1 MIWDD
6 APDADW
12 DEAVHA
18 YCAAAEAG
26 LSALGTHTDARGD
39 SLAAKPA
46 IGQLHASMPLPAQT
60 TQLQLL
66 SPPVYGNLQLPSA
79 SLQHVQQQQ
88 QQQQQQ
94 QRQLSCS
101 LPAADGLQADKQRS
115 NAQAHKND
123 LTLQD
128 IQHRARH
135 FAQQMHLLPP
145 LAPRHSRCPGV
156 YSGQGCGAKLRWVQ
170 FREGGG
176 CWGCSSWP
184 ACDYKEAA
192 TERLANPQVTLEAV
206 SKDVFK
212 VEAATGG
219 EDVVRF
225 CGGLTTVL
233 AAAAIPLHKALSYAD
248 LPNAGHTTISQ
259 PAHAVSTS
267 ASRSSSSSSISGP
280 RDNQL
285 PLSEAADQ
293 KQNLAGQEQHA
304 SAAELGADMGQRGQV
319 LFSFVDY
326 DDICRRL
333 QSRHLQPS
341 LLGSSALIPY
351 ATLTS
356 LRGGGRRAS
365 ESEAEERFSSMP
377 YHLRQALMPF
387 QRAGVQFA
395 LRREGRTLLA
405 DEMGVGKTVQA
416 IAIASCYREEWPLL
430 IIVPASMRL
439 VWAEEL
445 EKWLPHLR
453 PSSIH
458 VIEGKSDRL
467 QGADLPAVCITS
479 YEMMQRLTCDA
490 CKGIDGRPVVL
501 TACAG
506 SQHCLASKGWKII
519 IADESHTLRTSEK
532 PPDARHTEAA
542 VSAVRRSHR
551 AIFLTGT
558 PSLSRPFDLFR
569 QVDALRPGLLGKDRA
584 AFSYRY
590 CGRRL
595 IPVGRH
601 GSNTKKYDNTGLS
614 RAGELHALL
623 KEELMLRRLKRDV
636 MAELPPKRRQVVR
649 LPRPKP
655 ADWPSQ
661 EVPEDAEDSG
671 SEAEQDERQSSSRLR
686 GSEAM
691 SKSHQTG
698 LAKLPNG
705 LEWLINALGAARRGS
720 KGRVESQGEGAEP
733 APKFLIFAHHKDV
746 MSKLANALEGG
757 QGKEGWGGVP
767 YVRIDGETDS
777 RDRRTACL
785 QFKEDPSIRAA
796 LLSITAAGTGLDF
809 SAASA
814 VVFVELPQE
823 VALVRQAEDRAHR
836 HGQKLSVNVYFLVA
850 KGTSDEH
857 RWQALSR
864 SLERVT
870 AVHGDE
876 GDDQHG
882 LKVHEVH
889 DMQPGVP
896 ISHRVDTASAAV
908 GLLPLIPSSRSKSDD
923 SIPGQGVPDESDLQS
938 STCAAELADAA
949 GVLQTDMVDTA
960 LKLPVAV
967 DMTLAVN
974 NGAAVGQRG
983 NAEADAGL
991 QHAAP
996 ETASHGVI
1004 DRCSQEER
1012 QGVQPQLPEHHTSQ
1026 LPGGDAGTKLQECS
1040 TMDKQPHSQQLELSL
1055 DQAEQVSPTQAQ
1067 QLGLNLD
1074 SAEQVSL
1081 SQAGKADLA
1090 ELHDLRPAGIHMD
1103 PAAEYP
1109 SHTGSKP
1116 GGCAQQLT
1124 SKSSALSGDTAQQ
1137 PPAGPPAEPHAEAA
1151 QLAGGGAVGK
1161 EADGCEAAQALTQAE
1176 VIEAQTAG
1184 QEKPSVW
1191 FEVSPHTSRL
1201 HFHAAKDGSD
1211 PFGLSLPMGALQGTG
1226 VSASLQELLQAVD
1239 TRSASSVHVGP
1250 VGVLALPAH
1259 VTRPVLEVMLSDA
1272 REFVAEWLE
1281 MRPVFQHRLF
1291 GQCLRPPL
1299 QEMIEEVQQQATAEG
1314 AFGRGTSR
1322 YLDPARPDVQ
1332 LPTGAAWSTVK
1343 VRYARFVNPVEYQQ
1357 AFTADNGRLCICCL
1371 SPVPACSAKKAAVLE
1386 GAMDLFCGADCEGK
1400 FCTRSSGGALRR
1412 ALFRLERG
1420 VCTCCGLDC
1429 HALVNKVRMIE
1440 RGSHKCD
1447 ERRRARILTY
1457 APTFGRHG
1465 SKAYLDRLVKQAVEG
1480 NAWHADHI
1488 VAVYQGG
1495 GLCDLENLRTLC
1507 VICHQ
1512 DVTKQQAKERAVAR
1526 RQVAGQGTLD
1536 RFLSPS
1542 QEKQAQKHLA
1552 KVSKM
1557 PAKVSKNRQDLDMFQ
1572 QGTKQALPP
1581 AMSKQPHG
1589 TAQQLQGRVKRPRRQ
1604 MTRLYDD
1611 EPAQEIDLTS
1621 GAVGQRNGNL
1631 KDVTCLSGDDDED
1644 FQPIKK
1650 AKGLSKIKAIAAT
1663 LKTKAQPTA
1672 DKQEGG
1678 LAGTNRSEVN
1688 VVPAVSFQ
1696 SYSCSRGDSKQ
1707 SKGRRVTVA
1716 AVDEAEVP
1724 LYPERHI
1731 RASAAIQDPL
1741 SWKGDLLAIGIHSD
1755 ALTVKEG
1762 EATTINDSALQN
1774 LDKALD
1780 GVITEFIIA
1789 AEFTAKVGSSH
1800 TARVGGSARFIS
1812 IVGLGKKDDAS
1823 ADADWGPSTYQKMG
1837 TAIGV
1842 AAKTH
1847 KAKTAAAFIVGS
1859 APEPAAG
1866 RITQGAMLSAYE
1878 AVRFKKAQPKLTG
1891 GSWTSLEKLQVL
1903 LPEGGDVGRAQQSVN
1918 RSCAMAKGAIVTRYL
1933 VEAPPNICTPT
1944 HLANAA
1950 AKIAE
1955 GASDVMTLEVLEK
1968 EDCEKLQM
1976 GCYLAVAACS
1986 EEPLKFI
1993 HLTYKPKGPV
2003 KKKVALI
2010 GKGLTFDSGGYNLKV
2025 GGMIELM
2032 KFDMGGAGA
2041 VFGAAQIIADL
2052 KPEGVEIHFISASCE
2067 NMIDGKG
2074 MLPGDVLTASNG
2086 KTVEVLNTDAEGRLT
2101 LADALVYA
2109 EKKCG
2114 AEAIIDV
2121 ATLTG
2126 ACMVALGTS
2135 MCGMFSPNQQLV
2147 SQLKQA
2153 GSKSGEKLWQLP
2165 LEDDYWENCKSP
2177 IADMTNI
2184 GGRFGGAIT
2193 AALFLKE
2200 YVDSEKIPWAHLDI
2214 AGAAWD
2220 HIAHCLLRIMQ
2231 QALVLRLWQNGLSA
2245 KGNKEG
2251 VRHRAFAATAVPVTY
2266 VSALLGV
2273 SV

>member
-26 LSALGTHTDARGD
+26 LFPQHSRLHLQPQPSYVSQSSAPV
-39 SLAAKPA
+39 S
-46 IGQLHASMPLPAQT
+46 Q
-60 TQLQLL
+60 
-66 SPPVYGNLQLPSA
+66 PPFN
-79 SLQHVQQQQ
+79 
-88 QQQQQQ
+88 
-94 QRQLSCS
+94 
-101 LPAADGLQADKQRS
+101 
-115 NAQAHKND
+115 
-123 LTLQD
+123 D

-233 AAAAIPLHKALSYAD
+233 AAAAIPLHKALSY
-248 LPNAGHTTISQ
+248 
-259 PAHAVSTS
+259 
-267 ASRSSSSSSISGP
+267 
-280 RDNQL
+280 
-285 PLSEAADQ
+285 Q

-720 KGRVESQGEGAEP
+720 KGRVESQEEGAEP

-882 LKVHEVH
+882 LK
-889 DMQPGVP
+889 
-896 ISHRVDTASAAV
+896 
-908 GLLPLIPSSRSKSDD
+908 
-923 SIPGQGVPDESDLQS
+923 
-938 STCAAELADAA
+938 
-949 GVLQTDMVDTA
+949 
-960 LKLPVAV
+960 
-967 DMTLAVN
+967 
-974 NGAAVGQRG
+974 
-983 NAEADAGL
+983 
-991 QHAAP
+991 
-996 ETASHGVI
+996 
-1004 DRCSQEER
+1004 
-1012 QGVQPQLPEHHTSQ
+1012 
-1026 LPGGDAGTKLQECS
+1026 
-1040 TMDKQPHSQQLELSL
+1040 
-1055 DQAEQVSPTQAQ
+1055 
-1067 QLGLNLD
+1067 
-1074 SAEQVSL
+1074 
-1081 SQAGKADLA
+1081 
-1090 ELHDLRPAGIHMD
+1090 
-1103 PAAEYP
+1103 
-1109 SHTGSKP
+1109 
-1116 GGCAQQLT
+1116 
-1124 SKSSALSGDTAQQ
+1124 
-1137 PPAGPPAEPHAEAA
+1137 
-1151 QLAGGGAVGK
+1151 AGGGAVGK

-1604 MTRLYDD
+1604 MTRLTV
-1611 EPAQEIDLTS
+1611 AQ
-1621 GAVGQRNGNL
+1621 
-1631 KDVTCLSGDDDED
+1631 
-1644 FQPIKK
+1644 
-1650 AKGLSKIKAIAAT
+1650 LSKGFTYFSA
-1663 LKTKAQPTA
+1663 
-1672 DKQEGG
+1672 
-1678 LAGTNRSEVN
+1678 NRPLS
-1688 VVPAVSFQ
+1688 PLLHLLH
-1696 SYSCSRGDSKQ
+1696 
-1707 SKGRRVTVA
+1707 RRTVA
-1716 AVDEAEVP
+1716 AWKQPCPAFSIRSAVAASLATDMSIPSGKTEQQVP

-2214 AGAAWD
+2214 AGFGAQTLAEWA
-2220 HIAHCLLRIMQ
+2220 I
-2231 QALVLRLWQNGLSA
+2231 S
-2245 KGNKEG
+2245 KGQ
-2251 VRHRAFAATAVPVTY
+2251 
-2266 VSALLGV
+2266 
-2273 SV
+2273 